1 MYTIAPTQDVKRF
14 ESQQLTAPLSSLNT
28 LIILAFSLPWTRGC
42 PTAGFFWGGGWCV
55 CMAANRVAEALAVNA
70 GNPDPSRDLQTP

>member
-42 PTAGFFWGGGWCV
+42 PTAGFPPHPPTLFTIGLDYWIMDLCGQVSFAHAQWG
-55 CMAANRVAEALAVNA
+55 
-70 GNPDPSRDLQTP
+70 DL